1 MRNAALM
8 RLRYTGRAH
17 PDATRARNTPGWRM
31 ARSIL
36 ASVALA
42 VSFGAVATAAERSP
56 VPIAVLD
63 FGFIDSSGEPQD
75 QSARHRALLS
85 DFMASV
91 RRDLERGGRF
101 RVVDLTCGDKPCSLD
116 STQMQ
121 DVLDV
126 ARRAGARFVLVG
138 GIHKVSTLIQEGQ
151 AQVVDA
157 QTERL
162 VFNRVLSF
170 RGDNEQAWQ
179 RAQAF
184 LSKQLLDARFE
195 DTSRAASN

>member
-1 MRNAALM
+1 
-8 RLRYTGRAH
+8 
-17 PDATRARNTPGWRM
+17 M
-31 ARSIL
+31 ARRIL
-36 ASVALA
+36 LVAALA
-42 VSFGAVATAAERSP
+42 VSFGTVAIAAEDSP

-151 AQVVDA
+151 AQVVDV

-162 VFNRVLSF
+162 VFSRGLSF

-184 LSKQLLDARFE
+184 VANELLDARFE
-195 DTSRAASN
+195 DTPHAAGK